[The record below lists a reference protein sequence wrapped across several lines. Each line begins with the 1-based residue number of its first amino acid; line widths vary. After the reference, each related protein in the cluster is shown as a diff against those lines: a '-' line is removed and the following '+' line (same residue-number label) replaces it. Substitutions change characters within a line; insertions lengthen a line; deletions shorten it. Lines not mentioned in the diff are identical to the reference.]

1 MDRPLRKSRAMDQII
16 KSLSQSLGLPEG
28 AIRAGLGV
36 LLNMVKQKTAASGN
50 AQFGAL
56 IGLLPG
62 ASELMSAAPG
72 APAQSSGGLGGLL
85 SAAGNL
91 LGGNLGDAAQA
102 VSALQG
108 AGIPLD
114 KAAPLASG
122 FFEQAKS
129 VAGPEAVDAV
139 LSQLP
144 ALGSLLGNK

>member
-1 MDRPLRKSRAMDQII
+1 MEQII
-16 KSLSQSLGLPEG
+16 KSLSQSLGLPESTV
-28 AIRAGLGV
+28 RAGVGI
-36 LLNMVKQKTAASGN
+36 LLNMIKQKTSAAGN
-50 AQFGAL
+50 SQFGSM

-62 ASELMSAAPG
+62 AAELMSSTPATAAE
-72 APAQSSGGLGGLL
+72 PAGGGLGGLL

-91 LGGNLGDAAQA
+91 LGGNLGEAAQA

-108 AGIPLD
+108 AGIPMD
-114 KAAPLASG
+114 KAVPLASG

-139 LSQLP
+139 LAQLP